1 MYEIIKIVVDVAFV
15 AIVGFA
21 IYSAITKPDREN
33 IPVLSLLPFCN
44 SPGFPP
50 IFPDT

>member
-21 IYSAITKPDREN
+21 IYSAIKKKKK
-33 IPVLSLLPFCN
+33 
-44 SPGFPP
+44 
-50 IFPDT
+50 